1 MARLLIGRDRQRER
15 ALQESIQNRLAASF
29 RRGMQA
35 ELRRA
40 MGEMAQQ
47 FAALGTVPVIDDHAK
62 RVEALLLRDY
72 SSAIEWSAG
81 RIMEAVGKSARGPG
95 VRKAE
100 GPDLFDRLTQEYMA
114 AWGGLKITEIT
125 ETTRAQIM
133 QVVETARTEG
143 LGQAEIAKRIAQRAP
158 VIARWRSE
166 IIARTETHGAS
177 NFAAQGA
184 AEETGLPLR
193 KEWVA
198 VQDDRTRDAHSDVNG
213 QVVNL
218 PNSFDVMGDSLAY
231 PGDPSGQPSNVINCR
246 CAAVHIVDD

>member
-15 ALQESIQNRLAASF
+15 ALQEAIQIRLAASF

-35 ELRRA
+35 ELKRA
-40 MGEMAQQ
+40 MGEMAKTY
-47 FAALGTVPVIDDHAK
+47 AALGRVPVIDDHAK
-62 RVEALLLRDY
+62 RVESLLRADY
-72 SSAIEWSAG
+72 SAAIEWSAG
-81 RIMEAVGKSARGPG
+81 RIMEAVGKPG
-95 VRKAE
+95 KSKAA
-100 GPDLFDRLTQEYMA
+100 GQDLFERLTFDYMA
-114 AWGGLKITEIT
+114 AWGGEKITEIT

-133 QVVETARTEG
+133 QVVETARGEG

-184 AEETGLPLR
+184 AEETGLPLQ

-198 VQDDRTRDAHSDVNG
+198 VEDDRTRDEHSAING
-213 QVVNL
+213 QTVGL
-218 PNSFDVMGDSLAY
+218 SESFDVNGDSLAY
-231 PGDPSGQPSNVINCR
+231 PGDPSGQPANVINCR
-246 CAAVHIVDD
+246 CASVHIVDD